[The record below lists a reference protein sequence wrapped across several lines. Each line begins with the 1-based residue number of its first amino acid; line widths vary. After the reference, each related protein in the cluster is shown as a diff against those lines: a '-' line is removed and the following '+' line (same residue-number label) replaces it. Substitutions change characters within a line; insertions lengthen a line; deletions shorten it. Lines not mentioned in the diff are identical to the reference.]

1 MSRTKRSRTQANLQS
16 AQLDLAAIDV
26 VGEPE
31 SRHAHRHA
39 GMDLPVDSEQLLEA
53 VSGLSGGRAGEARVE
68 LADPETFGHQRAV
81 LIGQVAVL
89 AAEPVPGGRVEQ
101 DHGRGPAQDQVVA
114 LSEL

>member
-39 GMDLPVDSEQLLEA
+39 GMDLPVDSEQLLET
-53 VSGLSGGRAGEARVE
+53 VSGLFGGRADEARVE
-68 LADPETFGHQRAV
+68 LADP
-81 LIGQVAVL
+81 
-89 AAEPVPGGRVEQ
+89 
-101 DHGRGPAQDQVVA
+101 
-114 LSEL
+114 

>member
-1 MSRTKRSRTQANLQS
+1 MSRTKRSRTQVNLQS

-53 VSGLSGGRAGEARVE
+53 VSGLSGGRADEARVE
-68 LADPETFGHQRAV
+68 LADP
-81 LIGQVAVL
+81 
-89 AAEPVPGGRVEQ
+89 
-101 DHGRGPAQDQVVA
+101 
-114 LSEL
+114 